1 MAPLHIGALLYDY
14 QAIDVIGP
22 IDILNSCTKRYM
34 KALQPLS
41 GVTDETISRAPEFI
55 FHHIGVDKEPVQLLS
70 SDLTVVPSATVDDC
84 PELDILLLGGPDPVN
99 FKLHP
104 KHADFLRK
112 HVAAGKLLFTNC
124 TGAAVVASTGVLD
137 GKNATI
143 NNLAFNLMKQ
153 TYPNVNWVNDKKWV
167 VDGNIW
173 TGGGAIAGMDMFSY
187 WIKENYGSDVLTHGG
202 SMLDF
207 EPRDIKGVQNVLP
220 KRYDESGNQLFT
232 HAFP

>member
-1 MAPLHIGALLYDY
+1 MAPLHVGALLFDY

-22 IDILNSCTKRYM
+22 IDLLNSCTKMYM

-41 GVTDETISRAPEFI
+41 GVTEETISRAPEFL
-55 FHHIGVDKEPVQLLS
+55 FHHIGVNKEPFRLLS
-70 SDLTVVPSATVDDC
+70 SDITVVPSSTVDDC
-84 PELDILLLGGPDPVN
+84 PEMDILVIGGPDPVN
-99 FKLHP
+99 FKLDP
-104 KHADFLRK
+104 KHANFLRK
-112 HVAAGKLLFTNC
+112 HVAAGKLLFANC

-143 NNLAFNLMKQ
+143 NNLAFKLMQ
-153 TYPNVNWVNDKKWV
+153 QLYPNVKWANDKKWV

-173 TGGGAIAGMDMFSY
+173 TGGGAVAGMDMVSH
-187 WIKENYGSDVLTHGG
+187 WIIENYGSDVLTHGG

-207 EPRDIKGVQNVLP
+207 EPRDIQGVQNVLP